1 MQLTK
6 EIFEKLQQSVDFFK
20 SFSNGELLALLKLA
34 ATEVFD
40 GESVIFKEGTRG
52 DKMYIILSG
61 DVRISRPIGGG
72 KEEVLVV
79 LKSGACFGEMGI
91 IDQSPRS
98 ARATADKARVVLLS
112 IKESVLSSGSSPLI
126 AFKLYR
132 AFSVML
138 AGRVRE
144 TNIKLQDVSEQ
155 SRSTASQMK
164 DLLKKKTTGG
174 EGTSFEGA
182 ILTHTD
188 LSGAFL
194 NNSNFKGA
202 NLVKAHFSDAKFKET
217 NFTNAHM
224 AGATLENLEFNA
236 VKFANVDLSASTLKD
251 CKFNQCTFSGTNLSA
266 SDLSS
271 SVAEAIS
278 KTDSKAKR

>member
-6 EIFEKLQQSVDFFK
+6 EIFTKLQQSVDFFQ

-34 ATEVFD
+34 STEVFEAD
-40 GESVIFKEGTRG
+40 AVIFKEGTRG

-98 ARATADKARVVLLS
+98 ARATADQSKAVLLS
-112 IKESVLSSGSSPLI
+112 IKESVLSSSSSLI

-144 TNIKLQDVSEQ
+144 TNGKLQEVSEQ
-155 SRSTASQMK
+155 ARATNSQMK

-174 EGTSFEGA
+174 EGSSFEGA
-182 ILTHTD
+182 VLAHAD

-202 NLVKAHFSDAKFKET
+202 NLVKSHISDAKLKET
-217 NFTNAHM
+217 NFTNARM
-224 AGATLENLEFNA
+224 AGSTLENLEFNE
-236 VKFANVDLSASTLKD
+236 VKFANVDLSAALLKD
-251 CKFNQCTFSGTNLSA
+251 CKFNQCSFTGTNLTGA
-266 SDLSS
+266 DLSE
-271 SVAEAIS
+271 SVSQSIS
-278 KTDSKAKR
+278 ESDPKAK